1 MDRFTRIYTIVIAL
15 VIIGALVLWVGSA
28 WKPGV
33 WELNRLLESDP
44 QLATYPYQFRVV
56 SLDSGVAT
64 ISTPRSFELP
74 AIRFLEIIHPNLANK
89 ADNDPEVVAAQQTL
103 IDHQKRAQGLILAQ
117 PQVESVRWELDTQ
130 WLAARGVYVSGS
142 P

>member
-1 MDRFTRIYTIVIAL
+1 VDRFTRIYTIVIAL